1 MKHHTPHPRILA
13 LASVLFSAFMLVGC
27 SDKAALE
34 SVDYV
39 LNNAQQEPTEALERI
54 ASIDKGS
61 IRGKHNRARYA
72 LAYSEA
78 LYYNRISSNSDTLVA
93 PMMQYYIHLNDNH
106 LERARALYQYA
117 LIKVNEMEYPEAL
130 LAISEALKSL
140 DIEEDYKL
148 RGLLH
153 RTEGE
158 IYFTNMLPNNSLES
172 YISAKEYFDKAD
184 LPSHSLYTLCQIG
197 TTAIYMRDYEVGES
211 YLLEAKRLAKSLNDK
226 YTLSDILH
234 SLCIKYIQ
242 NEEYDKCK
250 TTLEEYHTYDCL
262 LGFHSDYHCF
272 CAIIAFYNRD
282 YQSSQEHIA
291 IAESL
296 VTPDDTLLEHTK
308 YMLAL
313 SSEDY
318 ERAYDIY
325 SNMVEKQDGAILN
338 AISHPILNK
347 QIDYLAKSLDDE
359 QCKNSLVRQRNTIL
373 FITLFLIV
381 ILCIV
386 YIYRKKI
393 EYRNTTTS
401 YIDIIDELRRENS
414 QIEYSNLKISAY
426 SIYEDYLNELNKL
439 CELFYIHGDTSR
451 EAIKVTESV
460 RIIVDKIRSDEEKL
474 QKLEQIANINHNN
487 VITRLRSENVLN
499 EKELKYVLYT
509 IVGFSARAT
518 SMLMGID
525 TAAISR
531 IKYKIKG
538 KISALNCE
546 YDQEIF
552 GR

>member
-401 YIDIIDELRRENS
+401 YIDNEYDMVHKFTKTEDADDKFVGDWETIYQDEKGRYVVYHYNFLTPTYGNTYKSVYEDINSAPETTPLLFDFRYTFDDEKIYITAKGSEEVGPTITQYYRIDGTKLYLSGKADGVETM
-414 QIEYSNLKISAY
+414 YSNFK
-426 SIYEDYLNELNKL
+426 EEHNLN
-439 CELFYIHGDTSR
+439 
-451 EAIKVTESV
+451 
-460 RIIVDKIRSDEEKL
+460 
-474 QKLEQIANINHNN
+474 
-487 VITRLRSENVLN
+487 
-499 EKELKYVLYT
+499 
-509 IVGFSARAT
+509 
-518 SMLMGID
+518 
-525 TAAISR
+525 
-531 IKYKIKG
+531 
-538 KISALNCE
+538 
-546 YDQEIF
+546 
-552 GR
+552 